1 MLIGPNNSYV
11 VIRKIIEKMGTT
23 KKIKEEIFEA
33 FLLVGLF
40 LGKTG
45 KESAGPGY
53 QTQGLLT
60 VSLSVFTS
68 DTAGE
73 VFFRFPSTGMGFCC
87 MKVHLL
93 LALSTGASSCWDG
106 FIWLTLEVWDF
117 GFSFGSIDP
126 KGLLGLLKI
135 RQECQKVIS

>member
-1 MLIGPNNSYV
+1 MIGPNNSYV
-11 VIRKIIEKMGTT
+11 VIRKIIEKMGKT

-45 KESAGPGY
+45 KEGAGPGY
-53 QTQGLLT
+53 QTQSLLT

-73 VFFRFPSTGMGFCC
+73 VFFRSHSLG
-87 MKVHLL
+87 
-93 LALSTGASSCWDG
+93 
-106 FIWLTLEVWDF
+106 WDF
-117 GFSFGSIDP
+117 AA
-126 KGLLGLLKI
+126 
-135 RQECQKVIS
+135 